1 MDHFLT
7 NPKSTPFANCEPG
20 DHSQGLGQG
29 EGEEAWGA
37 GADQSQPRLLFAERS
52 GLSDTRANTDSGGAP
67 THT

>member
-37 GADQSQPRLLFAERS
+37 GADQNQPRLSSVEQS
-52 GLSDTRANTDSGGAP
+52 GLSDA
-67 THT
+67 